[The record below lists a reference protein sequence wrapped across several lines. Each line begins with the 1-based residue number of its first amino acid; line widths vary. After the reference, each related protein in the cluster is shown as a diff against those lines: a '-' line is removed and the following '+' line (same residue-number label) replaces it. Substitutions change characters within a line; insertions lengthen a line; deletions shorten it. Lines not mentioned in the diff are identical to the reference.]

1 MRNTRDSDAMAD
13 LHMTLRV
20 RAATRDDIPG
30 IVRVATT
37 SVTDE
42 ELEGFGGP
50 CEESPFRNV
59 GRLSAVWL
67 DPNLVG
73 SEEIHVAEADS
84 QVVGLVTLE
93 RRGPELELVDIDV
106 LGSRQRQ
113 GIGTAMVEY
122 VEDMARRDG
131 MEAVTLGTSRN
142 ADGVPW
148 KSFGWWRSLGY
159 GVTREEEN
167 EWTQSIGAGAREIRM
182 RKDLAR

>member
-1 MRNTRDSDAMAD
+1 MSRANHAV
-13 LHMTLRV
+13 RV

-30 IVRVATT
+30 IIRVATT

-50 CEESPFRNV
+50 CEESPFRDA
-59 GRLSAVWL
+59 GRLSAVWV

-73 SEEIHVAEADS
+73 SEELHVAEAGS

-93 RRGPELELVDIDV
+93 RRGRELELVDIDV
-106 LGSRQRQ
+106 LGSRQGQ
-113 GIGTAMVEY
+113 GIGTAMVAY
-122 VEDMARRDG
+122 VEEMARRDG
-131 MEAVTLGTSRN
+131 MGAVTLGTSRS

-159 GVTREEEN
+159 AVTHEEEN
-167 EWTQSIGAGAREIRM
+167 EWTRSIGPGAREIRM